1 QDRVE
6 RLDDLRRRVR
16 DEPPAG
22 GNAARIRLQ
31 LPNGS
36 KVDRRFAGD
45 GTVGEIRGFVTLH
58 LQDNGIPITN
68 FSMSTNFPRRTYSP
82 EDDGLSA
89 QEAGL
94 HPTGMLFVHDLDA

>member
-1 QDRVE
+1 MFIYEQVSYVLRGILRLLLILMTPPPPLRGPRGVVCLTRRVNTICVSLLSMMFDAQDRVE

-36 KVDRRFAGD
+36 KVNRSFGAYCYNR
-45 GTVGEIRGFVTLH
+45 
-58 LQDNGIPITN
+58 
-68 FSMSTNFPRRTYSP
+68 
-82 EDDGLSA
+82 
-89 QEAGL
+89 
-94 HPTGMLFVHDLDA
+94 